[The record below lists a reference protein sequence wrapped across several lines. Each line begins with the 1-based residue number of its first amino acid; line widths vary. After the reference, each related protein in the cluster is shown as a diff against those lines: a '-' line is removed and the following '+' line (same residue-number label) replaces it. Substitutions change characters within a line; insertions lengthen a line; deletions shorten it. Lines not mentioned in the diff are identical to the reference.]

1 VTPARDATLTGVT
14 SSPTT
19 PDAATPAYRRLSVEE
34 RRAQLLRAAQDLFG
48 HHRPEEVSIDD
59 VAAAAGVS
67 RPLVY
72 RYFPQGRPDLFVAV
86 AEGLVAELHERLR
99 HAAAA
104 PFSSAKRMEHL
115 LAALFAFFTEN
126 PAAYRVLFHEVWAAR
141 DEAVAAAVTAA
152 RAPLTSEIADIVATG
167 GGSADEVLLVSTG
180 ILGCALANVELAL
193 AGAVDAETSWR
204 VTCAFAATQLEG

>member
-1 VTPARDATLTGVT
+1 MPSDSKQVRRD
-14 SSPTT
+14 
-19 PDAATPAYRRLSVEE
+19 PDA
-34 RRAQLLRAAQDLFG
+34 RRAEIVDAA
-48 HHRPEEVSIDD
+48 REVFLERGYAEIGLAE
-59 VAAAAGVS
+59 VASAGSVS